1 MRDSVTC
8 AWCGGHFVMTPR
20 RTPKQHKHGKTTCD
34 GSYAEKDVHQRMLKE
49 QGRKTAKR
57 PENESAEGLA

>member
-20 RTPKQHKHGKTTCD
+20 RTPKQHKHGKTTCE
-34 GSYAEKDVHQRMLKE
+34 GSYVEKDVHQRMLKE
-49 QGRKTAKR
+49 QERTAVKQ
-57 PENESAEGLA
+57 PDLAPAEA